1 MSQLKNQIGTAIVPA
16 VIQALMVCVVRFF
29 TIPWSIWKGA
39 ALRLAAMRQ
48 SSDEEKVASSK
59 SEFPVFDWFRAAWDG
74 AIFLSWFVGI
84 LASVIAL
91 IGGSMGYGGLMA
103 GIAAGITVLVYF
115 YFAVIGM
122 SLLKEGLILVLS
134 IALNMERLVN
144 KGEKQSS

>member
-1 MSQLKNQIGTAIVPA
+1 MTQSNNQVGTAIVPA
-16 VIQALMVCVVRFF
+16 VIQALIVCVVRFF

-39 ALRLAAMRQ
+39 ALRLAAMRHI
-48 SSDEEKVASSK
+48 SDEDKMASSK

-74 AIFLSWFVGI
+74 AIFLSWFIGV
-84 LASVIAL
+84 LMSVVAL
-91 IGGSMGYGGLMA
+91 IGGTMGYGANIMT
-103 GIAAGITVLVYF
+103 GIAAGVTVLVYF

-144 KGEKQSS
+144 KEK

>member
-1 MSQLKNQIGTAIVPA
+1 MTQSNNQVGTAIVPA
-16 VIQALMVCVVRFF
+16 VIQALIVCVVRFF

-39 ALRLAAMRQ
+39 ALRLAAMRHI
-48 SSDEEKVASSK
+48 SDEDKMASSK

-74 AIFLSWFVGI
+74 AIFLSWFIGV
-84 LASVIAL
+84 LMSVVAL
-91 IGGSMGYGGLMA
+91 IGGTMGYGANIMT

-144 KGEKQSS
+144 KEK

>member
-1 MSQLKNQIGTAIVPA
+1 MCCP
-16 VIQALMVCVVRFF
+16 RFF

-48 SSDEEKVASSK
+48 SSDEEKVAASK

-74 AIFLSWFVGI
+74 AIFLSWFIGI
-84 LASVIAL
+84 LVAVVAL
-91 IGGSMGYGGLMA
+91 IGGSMGYGSPMQ
-103 GIAAGITVLVYF
+103 GIAAGVTVLVYF
-115 YFAVIGM
+115 YFSVIGM

-144 KGEKQSS
+144 KS